1 MSHTRNTVHYW
12 RRTTHFCFQM
22 PPNAAKVCNE
32 TDENIHYDNLKADGD
47 AEEVEASKKRISV
60 SFLN

>member
-1 MSHTRNTVHYW
+1 M

-32 TDENIHYDNLKADGD
+32 TDENIHFDNLKVDKD
-47 AEEVEASKKRISV
+47 DEEVQASKKRMSV